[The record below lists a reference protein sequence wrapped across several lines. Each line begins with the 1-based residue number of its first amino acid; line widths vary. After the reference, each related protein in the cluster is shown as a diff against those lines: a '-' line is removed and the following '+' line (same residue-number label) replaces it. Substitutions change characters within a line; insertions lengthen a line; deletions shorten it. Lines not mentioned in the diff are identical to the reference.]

1 MGNFICLHCKGEF
14 DQSAAISDESGHKFC
29 CNGCMNV
36 YGFLNSHNLSEFYD
50 KLGNQKHFKAP
61 NLTKIDTEAFYKNY
75 VKNSDGFCEI
85 YLIIEGIH

>member
-14 DQSAAISDESGHKFC
+14 DQSVATKDESGHEFC

-61 NLTKIDTEAFYKNY
+61 NLTLRHFIKIMSKIVMDF
-75 VKNSDGFCEI
+75 VKFI
-85 YLIIEGIH
+85 